1 MLEIL
6 VSVAITNAPANLSV
20 VKSVPLSPIA
30 RAKQE
35 LIIAQ
40 KYGGTDP
47 HGPDPHGDDPRDEVH
62 DSKMPANAE
71 RSNGKAPK
79 DVYGGKVPND
89 QAPY

>member
-6 VSVAITNAPANLSV
+6 VSVAITNATANLSD
-20 VKSVPLSPIA
+20 VKSVTLSPIA

-40 KYGGTDP
+40 KYGGADP
-47 HGPDPHGDDPRDEVH
+47 KGPDPHGDDPHDEVH
-62 DSKMPANAE
+62 DSKMPANQDKNIG
-71 RSNGKAPK
+71 RAPK
-79 DVYGGKVPND
+79 DVYGGSVPNS